1 MADTKE
7 ILDRI
12 DKVLRDNKR
21 TENIYLFLTVLL
33 FLSGIACIITAL
45 VTGELVWSTP
55 SAVTTGFL
63 YFPLKEIKV
72 LRNKNVALATA
83 PIIITQL
90 PPDKAAEEIQKL
102 LEHIYGGE
110 NGR

>member
-7 ILDRI
+7 ILERI
-12 DKVLRDNKR
+12 DKVLIDNKR
-21 TENIYLFLTVLL
+21 TENIYLVLTIVL
-33 FLSGIACIITAL
+33 FLCGIACIIYAL
-45 VTGELVWSTP
+45 VVGKLAWSTP

-63 YFPLKEIKV
+63 YFPLKEIKS

-102 LEHIYGGE
+102 LEHIYSDKDAK
-110 NGR
+110 